1 MENNYLAHYGI
12 LGMKWGVRRYQNRD
26 GSLTAAGRKRAGI
39 KSDSPRHKPTSAKKL
54 AKQRAAN
61 LEKARQARA
70 AKKEYEDRKKTALQK
85 GSAADVLKYK
95 GDLTN
100 KELSDAYSR
109 LNNERLIYEI
119 SQKDVKDV
127 KGFWDKISKV
137 RDRVDNVKNFA
148 NSGIDAWNTFV
159 KIHNSFSSEDNKLM
173 TIGGDNK
180 KPDKDSKRKQDLIT
194 QYITETGNDK
204 KVIGRA
210 DQMSV
215 EQLEAA
221 LDRLRKNPKQRGN
234 D

>member
-1 MENNYLAHYGI
+1 MEEYLSHHGVIGQRWGI
-12 LGMKWGVRRYQNRD
+12 RRYQNKD

-39 KSDSPRHKPTSAKKL
+39 KSGSPRHKPTSAKKL
-54 AKQRAAN
+54 AKQRVAN

-70 AKKEYEDRKKTALQK
+70 AKKEYEDRKKIVLQK

-119 SQKDVKDV
+119 SQKDIKDV

-194 QYITETGNDK
+194 KYITETGNDK

-210 DQMSV
+210 DQMSI